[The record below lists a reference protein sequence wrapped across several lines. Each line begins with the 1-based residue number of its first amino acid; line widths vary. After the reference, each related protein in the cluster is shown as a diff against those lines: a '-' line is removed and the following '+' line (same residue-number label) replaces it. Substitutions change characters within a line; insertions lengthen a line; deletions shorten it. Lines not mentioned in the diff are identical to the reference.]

1 MSYLKTKKALIQ
13 RLLSTAIA
21 GVTEENIIFE
31 NKFKN
36 PAGFNLWLSVNF
48 IPSTSE
54 ATGKDNNSSNEQ
66 RGVFQVSVFVNLN
79 SPDYDYT
86 QLQAVDEILSGFTYS
101 SKESYEGVTVEI
113 LDSDVNSGLE
123 NESWF
128 KRDISIRY
136 ITFTERA

>member
-13 RLLSTAIA
+13 RLLNTPVT

-31 NKFKN
+31 NKFKD
-36 PAGFNLWLSVNF
+36 PTGFSLWLSVNF
-48 IPSTSE
+48 IPATSE

-66 RGVFQVSVFVNLN
+66 RGIFQVSVFVNLN
-79 SPDYDYT
+79 SADYDYT
-86 QLQAVDEILSGFTYS
+86 QLQVVDEILSGFTYS
-101 SKESYEGVTVEI
+101 SKEDYEGVTVEI